1 MREGRVWAE
10 VRVVAKPRKFRQIPR
25 IIRSIVFIDYLPAA
39 GPRFGARISPTERP
53 LLRSG
58 TPKRCL
64 SSREICPP
72 RSIVY
77 IGEFI
82 SLRSADA
89 QQSIQMARRS
99 IVYIR
104 EFFASG
110 PPNTAP
116 ELPETP
122 WYCRDIAG
130 VENDEKNHFKSFKSI
145 RNHEKSLKAR
155 TYTVSTEVQSS
166 ERASLLG
173 VVCRCLDID

>member
-1 MREGRVWAE
+1 MSKIGV
-10 VRVVAKPRKFRQIPR
+10 
-25 IIRSIVFIDYLPAA
+25 
-39 GPRFGARISPTERP
+39 FGAQISPTERP

-77 IGEFI
+77 IREFI

-89 QQSIQMARRS
+89 QQSIQMARSS
-99 IVYIR
+99 IVYIGD
-104 EFFASG
+104 FFASG

-122 WYCRDIAG
+122 WYCRGTAG
-130 VENDEKNHFKSFKSI
+130 VLPAFKIVENH
-145 RNHEKSLKAR
+145 
-155 TYTVSTEVQSS
+155 
-166 ERASLLG
+166 
-173 VVCRCLDID
+173 